1 MFVDIY
7 SASMSFKDYNKV
19 ELTSIE
25 HTVIE
30 IYREKVMSYNF
41 RRFSIFDGF
50 LTLQDERLT
59 VERWE

>member
-50 LTLQDERLT
+50 LTSPDERFIA
-59 VERWE
+59 ERSD